1 MRVAW
6 NGHAVVALCG
16 LLVAA
21 GYLWEAFRMPLGSK
35 ASPGPGLVPILV
47 GLLLAAL
54 ALVLLAQAWCG
65 KGEGQDSAIL
75 PPGAAG
81 RRVVGVWMALLT
93 YALLVNVL
101 GHLLMTAVLS
111 AGCLRILGMRR
122 WRNAILLSLFFS
134 AASFYLF
141 AVLLDVP
148 LPEGLWAR

>member
-1 MRVAW
+1 
-6 NGHAVVALCG
+6 
-16 LLVAA
+16 
-21 GYLWEAFRMPLGSK
+21 
-35 ASPGPGLVPILV
+35 
-47 GLLLAAL
+47 
-54 ALVLLAQAWCG
+54 
-65 KGEGQDSAIL
+65 
-75 PPGAAG
+75 
-81 RRVVGVWMALLT
+81 MALLT